1 MVPRQAIAEERSQE
15 TEGVVMRR
23 VIQITIAAAVI
34 AALVPGTTVA
44 YASAAYTGRDLVS
57 PDARDSARHLA
68 SSSSTLDLRSPDA
81 RDVAS
86 RGVATYTPG
95 HVPQFSQAPAPVLQA
110 PVRGFDWGDAGI
122 GAAGML
128 ALIAL
133 AAGTMLIASQRRR
146 DHRFPVATR

>member
-1 MVPRQAIAEERSQE
+1 
-15 TEGVVMRR
+15 MRR
-23 VIQITIAAAVI
+23 VIQITIAAAVV

-44 YASAAYTGRDLVS
+44 YAAAAYTGRDLVS

-68 SSSSTLDLRSPDA
+68 TSSSTVDLRSPDA

-86 RGVATYTPG
+86 RGVTTYTPG
-95 HVPQFSQAPAPVLQA
+95 QVSQAPAPVLQA

-146 DHRFPVATR
+146 GHRFPLATR